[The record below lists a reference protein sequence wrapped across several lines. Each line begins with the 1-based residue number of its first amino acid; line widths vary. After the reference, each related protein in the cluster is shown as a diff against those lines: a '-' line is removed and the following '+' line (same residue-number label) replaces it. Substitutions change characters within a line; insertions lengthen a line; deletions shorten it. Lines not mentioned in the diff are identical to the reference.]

1 MARTVTAFPPNP
13 GIYCLS
19 FSKLAVKGVN
29 SLWFKINWLEANCK
43 GHQFNDRDQIN
54 RRFEGK
60 LKTTAIA
67 SLVAPAMPTAWAPLI
82 RAIWPT
88 TEPTAPEAAATT
100 TVSPT
105 AHRQD
110 KAATFLRIAGA
121 VTLSESP
128 RRRDH
133 MPRRWPGKLVPLL
146 RFYHHACIYLSLVVR
161 LYVRALRGDSASV
174 ARSRYRSKSHSFSI
188 VWTPV
193 HSVFTRLFS
202 RRNHLRL
209 FYLRPKAT

>member
-1 MARTVTAFPPNP
+1 
-13 GIYCLS
+13 
-19 FSKLAVKGVN
+19 
-29 SLWFKINWLEANCK
+29 
-43 GHQFNDRDQIN
+43 
-54 RRFEGK
+54 
-60 LKTTAIA
+60 
-67 SLVAPAMPTAWAPLI
+67 MPTARAPLI

-105 AHRQD
+105 AHRQG

-121 VTLSESP
+121 VTLSALSHKRAS
-128 RRRDH
+128 RRASFDRPVAATICLDV
-133 MPRRWPGKLVPLL
+133 GQASSFPLL

-209 FYLRPKAT
+209 FTFGLKPPEVDSTSCATKTKRPRSFLGLFFLRRRVMD